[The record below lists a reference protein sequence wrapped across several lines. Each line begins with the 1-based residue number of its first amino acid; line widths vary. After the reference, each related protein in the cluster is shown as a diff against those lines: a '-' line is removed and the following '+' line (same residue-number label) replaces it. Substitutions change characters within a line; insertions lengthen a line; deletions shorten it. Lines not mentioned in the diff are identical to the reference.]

1 MRAHDVIIDRHTP
14 ESTVAA
20 EVAAVQ
26 FAAAFYPGIL
36 YAGSFSRLERRSTNR
51 RLSGRTL
58 GTYRQRS
65 TGVDYGR
72 VDIRHARHADE
83 LQLPSLSA

>member
-36 YAGSFSRLERRSTNR
+36 YAGSLFRLERRSTS
-51 RLSGRTL
+51 RLSARTL
-58 GTYRQRS
+58 GTHRQRS